1 MVFFLKD
8 NMSNYVDYVEEGI
21 HNFLELLCLNAIM
34 LRSQMNYNTTLK
46 TKCQFKPIVELSKSI
61 SLECTKKNN
70 DDKFKD

>member
-1 MVFFLKD
+1 
-8 NMSNYVDYVEEGI
+8 MSNYVDYVEEGI

-70 DDKFKD
+70 MTSLKISHIRW